1 MTDDLQSI
9 NCTFSD
15 ENSLHLAYMP
25 FIKGGGL
32 FVRTKK
38 NYQMGSTITL
48 SVKLLD
54 EPEIYTVEGKIVW
67 VTPKG
72 AQGNKPCGVG
82 IQFTG
87 DDSGNLRN
95 KIETCLAGM
104 LKSTQTTDT
113 I

>member
-1 MTDDLQSI
+1 MTDDLQTI

-15 ENSLHLAYMP
+15 ENSLYLAYMP

-38 NYQMGSTITL
+38 SYSMGSPITL

-54 EPEIYTVEGKIVW
+54 EPEIYTVEGSIVW
-67 VTPKG
+67 ITPKG
-72 AQGNKPCGVG
+72 AQGNKPCGIGV
-82 IQFTG
+82 QFTG
-87 DDSGNLRN
+87 DESRNLCN

-104 LKSTQTTDT
+104 LKSSQMTDT